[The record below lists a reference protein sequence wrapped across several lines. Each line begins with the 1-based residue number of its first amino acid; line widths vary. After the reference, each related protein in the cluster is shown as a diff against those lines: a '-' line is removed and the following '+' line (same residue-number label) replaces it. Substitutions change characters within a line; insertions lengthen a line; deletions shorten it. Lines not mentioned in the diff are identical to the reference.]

1 MKKILVLALTAISF
15 LPASA
20 QNQFETSAQDQF
32 EPDNRIEASVSA
44 SIVSRYM
51 WRGIDNAGPSFQPQ
65 LDLSWRGLSL
75 TLGSNVP
82 FDKEDVKDLDVNLN
96 YTLAGFNIGVTDYW
110 TAGVDIRNRYFYY
123 GGEKECPHQLEAN
136 IGYSCEYGSLQA
148 YTMVYGNDYKIDGDR
163 AYSTYIEISYTQHF
177 KYGLSLYGA
186 FGFSPW
192 RSLYSGFQ
200 RDFTAHNID
209 IRLTKN
215 WDVSTH
221 CGLMLQGVA
230 TSIDALSVGFTMTE
244 LNAAHA
250 LAESALIGAVTFCI
264 CTAGILIGRKAGTK
278 LSGKAS
284 ILGGIVLIAIGI
296 KMVVS
301 GS

>member
-148 YTMVYGNDYKIDGDR
+148 YTMFYGNDYKIDGKR
-163 AYSTYIEISYTQHF
+163 AYSTYIELNVPFRLGGLQWDACVGVTPFESAGTTYEEEYQTASGKKKTHTRGEWM
-177 KYGLSLYGA
+177 YGESFTCNMASLRA
-186 FGFSPW
+186 
-192 RSLYSGFQ
+192 
-200 RDFTAHNID
+200 
-209 IRLTKN
+209 TKN
-215 WDVSTH
+215 LDFKHFSVPVFVELHTNPY
-221 CGLMLQGVA
+221 LQRANLVLGV
-230 TSIDALSVGFTMTE
+230 T
-244 LNAAHA
+244 
-250 LAESALIGAVTFCI
+250 
-264 CTAGILIGRKAGTK
+264 
-278 LSGKAS
+278 
-284 ILGGIVLIAIGI
+284 I
-296 KMVVS
+296 KS
-301 GS
+301 L